1 MRKTEI
7 EKRIP
12 PIDAAAPTRTETA
25 TFALGRFWGPDAQ
38 FGVLPG
44 IVRTR
49 VGYTGGITKNP
60 VYMSLGDHSE
70 ALQIDYDPHRISYED
85 LMDMF
90 WSSHDP
96 SVRSWSRQ
104 YRAAIFYHTDYQKS
118 MALETR
124 SHVQA
129 AVTGEIVTEILP
141 FTAFYVAEDYH
152 QKHALQHSHEFMQE
166 FKSWYPLFRDVI
178 SSTAAARVNGYLGG
192 YGTSEILESELGSY
206 GLSAKAKEHLFAFVR
221 EATRYRCRKTGV
233 C

>member
-1 MRKTEI
+1 M
-7 EKRIP
+7 
-12 PIDAAAPTRTETA
+12 
-25 TFALGRFWGPDAQ
+25 
-38 FGVLPG
+38 PG

-60 VYMSLGDHSE
+60 VYTSLGDHSE
-70 ALQIDYDPHRISYED
+70 ALQIDYDPDKISYKD
-85 LMDMF
+85 VIDMF

-104 YRAAIFYHTDYQKS
+104 YRAAIFCHTDYQKS
-118 MALETR
+118 VALETR
-124 SHVQA
+124 GHVQA

-166 FKSWYPLFRDVI
+166 FKNWYPLLRDVI

-192 YGTSEILESELGSY
+192 YGTSEILESELDSY
-206 GLSAKAKEHLFAFVR
+206 GLSAKAKGHLLAFVR